1 LREFNNLADK
11 IVDLTKAK
19 PISADQNEEQDVNA
33 ISAAAKRKDPKGV
46 AEATKKLAEDTPI
59 LARDARA
66 EADKISDP
74 TRKKNLLDSIDEIE
88 RLLPQTIPA
97 VKAAISS
104 PDDKAKQKELQ
115 DVLAKYDLPL
125 AKINNAIKP
134 SDDNEAE
141 ALARDADAILA
152 EVATKAHSGDKP
164 GTESALKKLRE
175 PVGALREKGKN
186 LAERTND
193 PNRKRDLQD
202 ALDAL
207 DKLLNDLDKAARD
220 AAANP
225 RDQSKQDELD
235 DIIHQIKKPIH
246 DIADAVK
253 DEKKD
258 EGDTNKRAASAL
270 ASLKGVK
277 KRKMDPRSLLDAA
290 DELAACLKDM
300 LGDVRSKAY
309 TGGAVSA
316 DAGMALN
323 LNDLLA
329 ELDRAAA
336 GKREAPPP
344 KKEDL
349 SGLLKGLEALA
360 DAAAPPPGASL
371 EQSID
376 YVAQSISKRSRQL
389 AEDPTSSH
397 TASIA
402 AELAKLAEAVR
413 QGKRSDFLVSARHI
427 AALINTY
434 YSEIRR
440 LADNTKDPQLKERLM
455 QNGQALKNF
464 SVQLKIL
471 ASVKAASTSPDSD
484 AEMQLGVL
492 MSNFGQMLNATIN
505 NVQIYRIKHKQ

>member
-1 LREFNNLADK
+1 
-11 IVDLTKAK
+11 
-19 PISADQNEEQDVNA
+19 
-33 ISAAAKRKDPKGV
+33 
-46 AEATKKLAEDTPI
+46 
-59 LARDARA
+59 
-66 EADKISDP
+66 
-74 TRKKNLLDSIDEIE
+74 
-88 RLLPQTIPA
+88 
-97 VKAAISS
+97 
-104 PDDKAKQKELQ
+104 
-115 DVLAKYDLPL
+115 
-125 AKINNAIKP
+125 
-134 SDDNEAE
+134 
-141 ALARDADAILA
+141 
-152 EVATKAHSGDKP
+152 
-164 GTESALKKLRE
+164 
-175 PVGALREKGKN
+175 
-186 LAERTND
+186 
-193 PNRKRDLQD
+193 
-202 ALDAL
+202 LDAL

-235 DIIHQIKKPIH
+235 DVIHQIKTPIH

-253 DEKKD
+253 DEKRD

-270 ASLKGVK
+270 AALKGVK
-277 KRKMDPRSLLDAA
+277 KRKSDPRSLLDAA
-290 DELAACLKDM
+290 DDLAACLKEM
-300 LGDVRSKAY
+300 LGDVRTTAY

-336 GKREAPPP
+336 GNKKPTSSTPP

-371 EQSID
+371 EQSIE

-397 TASIA
+397 TSNIA

-413 QGKRSDFLVSARHI
+413 QGKRSDFLNSARHI
-427 AALINTY
+427 ATLINSY
-434 YSEIRR
+434 NAEIRR
-440 LADNTKDPQLKERLM
+440 LADNTKDPQLKERLI

-471 ASVKAASTSPDSD
+471 ASVKAASTTADPD
-484 AEMQLGVL
+484 AEQQLGAL

-505 NVQIYRIKHKQ
+505 NVQIYRIKNKQ